1 MLTNKE
7 SLLVAAT
14 NLMHDK
20 HAIMI
25 YRKQNGEVRFAV
37 GTTNWSILESL
48 GETPKYPRQEYYDK
62 NGKRVYHYYDFLVEG
77 WRTFGADSLLFVQGD
92 YDAYQYENITDNEVV
107 YEEFVK
113 MTQMLPKLL

>member
-20 HAIMI
+20 HAILI

-48 GETPKYPRQEYYDK
+48 GETPKYPRREYYDK

-77 WRTFGADSLLFVQGD
+77 WRTFGADSLLFVQG
-92 YDAYQYENITDNEVV
+92 AYEAYMYENITLDDDVHREV
-107 YEEFVK
+107 VK
-113 MTQMLPKLL
+113 MTEMMPKLL

>member
-20 HAIMI
+20 HAILI

-48 GETPKYPRQEYYDK
+48 NEQPKYPRQEYYDK
-62 NGKRVYHYYDFLVEG
+62 DGKRVYHYYDFLVEG
-77 WRTFGADSLLFVQGD
+77 WRTFGADSLLFVQGED
-92 YDAYQYENITDNEVV
+92 QVYTYEHLTDNDVV
-107 YEEFVK
+107 YDTVFKITE
-113 MTQMLPKLL
+113 MMPKLL